1 MVDVQ
6 DTKNTSGVEWLISLF
21 SGCWGGVPII
31 KMEIYDGICQEVQS
45 REAMRINR
53 LCKNFLLIL
62 ILTQVDVLQG
72 GGTKDGKITSN
83 VKHSPNGFQEA
94 SKSPSKLG
102 ETAKN
107 INFNQCKCH
116 IISKFYCSHNHNN
129 L

>member
-1 MVDVQ
+1 M
-6 DTKNTSGVEWLISLF
+6 TPLLRKA
-21 SGCWGGVPII
+21 
-31 KMEIYDGICQEVQS
+31 M

-83 VKHSPNGFQEA
+83 VKHSPNCFQEA

-102 ETAKN
+102 ETAKT
-107 INFNQCKCH
+107 
-116 IISKFYCSHNHNN
+116 ST
-129 L
+129 